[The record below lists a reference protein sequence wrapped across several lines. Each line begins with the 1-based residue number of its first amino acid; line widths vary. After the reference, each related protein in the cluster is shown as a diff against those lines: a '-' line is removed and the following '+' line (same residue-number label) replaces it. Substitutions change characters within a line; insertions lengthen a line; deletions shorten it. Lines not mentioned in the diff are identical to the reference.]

1 MCYTVYITIRK
12 KEFRPMPVR
21 KYALR
26 AISVLLTVFLT
37 LSVVLPSFAEEED
50 GSELSPTSKR
60 SLLVNIDTN
69 MIL

>member
-1 MCYTVYITIRK
+1 MT
-12 KEFRPMPVR
+12 VR

-37 LSVVLPSFAEEED
+37 LSVVLPSFAEEGD

-60 SLLVNIDTN
+60 SLLA
-69 MIL
+69 

>member
-1 MCYTVYITIRK
+1 MT
-12 KEFRPMPVR
+12 VR

-37 LSVVLPSFAEEED
+37 LSVVLPSFAEEGD

-69 MIL
+69 MILYS